1 MIGNF
6 LNILVG
12 LWLAY
17 SAIFANPTGAMNN
30 VALAASAIAII
41 IFAVWARQ
49 SDSLSW
55 QSGTNIVLAAMLLVV
70 AVVRWAIGVAPLVCF
85 WIILLVGISVA
96 IVAMWSLLYRAQMT
110 RSAASRKMS
119 FEPVRRLLCS
129 RSGHR
134 GGPRFWRG
142 KAKKLSVLRDRAVA
156 HLRPHLPGRFGA
168 DRPST
173 AISC

>member
-1 MIGNF
+1 MIGNL

-17 SAIFANPTGAMNN
+17 SAIFANPAGAMNN

-49 SDSLSW
+49 SDSLGW
-55 QSGTNIVLAAMLLVV
+55 QSGTNIVLAAVLLAV

-96 IVAMWSLLYRAQMT
+96 IVAMWSLLYRPQMS
-110 RSAASRKMS
+110 RSAVFS
-119 FEPVRRLLCS
+119 
-129 RSGHR
+129 
-134 GGPRFWRG
+134 
-142 KAKKLSVLRDRAVA
+142 
-156 HLRPHLPGRFGA
+156 
-168 DRPST
+168 
-173 AISC
+173 